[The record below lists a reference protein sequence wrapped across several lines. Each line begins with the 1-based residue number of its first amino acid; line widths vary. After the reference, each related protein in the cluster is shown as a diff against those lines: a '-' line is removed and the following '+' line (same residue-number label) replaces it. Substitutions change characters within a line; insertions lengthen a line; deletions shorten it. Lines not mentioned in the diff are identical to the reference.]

1 MSDIKIKSISLD
13 KQKFFD
19 VYGLIDIEKR
29 NIQFKIPF
37 EDIKK
42 ILGIEI
48 EELLFGSDCVMKKL
62 ENIYLYDEN
71 NILYSCIGCIFS
83 IKAKDS
89 VEFTSVAINIM
100 LENTVTDLTVL
111 KTNKVTFKTNYMGHS
126 IHAAYIKSYSFSY
139 DSTKR
144 IIVNTYT
151 DDNFNI
157 DITVESRK
165 KYSYEKLSKI
175 IYTYIEMLFLIFG
188 DMPTITEVILLENYK
203 IIKLYFD
210 IVEKYKPKYKK
221 RYGKEILGTITNKS
235 INRESMKNFEKFRKE
250 TKIIYDLLMITINSE
265 GYVEMKNCNLVQIM
279 EGLYKTITGTSPDL
293 RPILIHYFTNY
304 NNSKKILTKRDK
316 RKVRD
321 PNNTQ
326 IFIYKANNH
335 RNYLSHLN
343 LKQNKNVFYELE
355 NNYAYWKLCLCIRVN
370 ILEYLKISYDS
381 ENISKYVEEIES
393 WAKKN
398 KLRFSLKNNT

>member
-151 DDNFNI
+151 DDNYNI
-157 DITVESRK
+157 NITVESRK
-165 KYSYEKLSKI
+165 KYSYEKLSRI

-188 DMPTITEVILLENYK
+188 DMPTITEVILLENDK

-221 RYGKEILGTITNKS
+221 RHGKEILGTITNKS
-235 INRESMKNFEKFRKE
+235 INRETMKKFEKYRKE
-250 TKIIYDLLMITINSE
+250 TKIIYDLLMININSE

-279 EGLYKTITGTSPDL
+279 EGMYRTLTGSTDNL
-293 RPILIHYFTNY
+293 EQIIIHYFNDY
-304 NNSKKILTKRDK
+304 NNSKRLLSKRDK
-316 RKVRD
+316 RQVND
-321 PNNTQ
+321 PNRTQ
-326 IFIYKANNH
+326 IFIYKTKNH

-343 LKQNKNVFYELE
+343 LNQNKNVFYQLE
-355 NNYAYWKLCLCIRVN
+355 NNYAYWKLCLCIR
-370 ILEYLKISYDS
+370 IYLLEYLKIDY
-381 ENISKYVEEIES
+381 EKNNIKKHVEEIDN

-398 KLRFSLKNNT
+398 KLRFSLKVNS

>member
-13 KQKFFD
+13 KLNFFD
-19 VYGLIDIEKR
+19 VYGLIDIEKKK
-29 NIQFKIPF
+29 IQFKITF

-71 NILYSCIGCIFS
+71 NALYSCIGCIFS
-83 IKAKDS
+83 IKVKDIA
-89 VEFTSVAINIM
+89 EFSSVAINIM
-100 LENTVTDLTVL
+100 LENTISDINDI
-111 KTNKVTFKTNYMGHS
+111 KTNKVTFKTNYMGRS

-139 DSTKR
+139 DSTKK
-144 IIVNTYT
+144 IFVNAHT

-157 DITVESRK
+157 DITIESSK
-165 KYSYEKLSKI
+165 KYSYYKLSKI
-175 IYTYIEMLFLIFG
+175 IYTYLEMIFLVFG
-188 DMPTITEVILLENYK
+188 DMPTITEVLLLENDK
-203 IIKLYFD
+203 TIKLHFD

-221 RYGKEILGTITNKS
+221 RHGKEILGTITNKS

-250 TKIIYDLLMITINSE
+250 TKIIYDLLMITLNSE

-304 NNSKKILTKRDK
+304 NNTKKILTKRDK

-321 PNNTQ
+321 PNNTP

-355 NNYAYWKLCLCIRVN
+355 NNYAYWKLFLCIRVYL
-370 ILEYLKISYDS
+370 LEYLKIIYEK
-381 ENISKYVEEIES
+381 ENISKYIEEIEN

-398 KLRFSLKNNT
+398 KLRFSLKINT

>member
-83 IKAKDS
+83 IKVKDS

-139 DSTKR
+139 DSAKR

-165 KYSYEKLSKI
+165 KYSQN
-175 IYTYIEMLFLIFG
+175 
-188 DMPTITEVILLENYK
+188 P
-203 IIKLYFD
+203 
-210 IVEKYKPKYKK
+210 
-221 RYGKEILGTITNKS
+221 
-235 INRESMKNFEKFRKE
+235 
-250 TKIIYDLLMITINSE
+250 
-265 GYVEMKNCNLVQIM
+265 
-279 EGLYKTITGTSPDL
+279 
-293 RPILIHYFTNY
+293 
-304 NNSKKILTKRDK
+304 
-316 RKVRD
+316 
-321 PNNTQ
+321 
-326 IFIYKANNH
+326 
-335 RNYLSHLN
+335 SH
-343 LKQNKNVFYELE
+343 
-355 NNYAYWKLCLCIRVN
+355 
-370 ILEYLKISYDS
+370 ISYRTVDS
-381 ENISKYVEEIES
+381 TLVS
-393 WAKKN
+393 
-398 KLRFSLKNNT
+398 

>member
-1 MSDIKIKSISLD
+1 MGNIKSISINKKDFYNVNGNINL
-13 KQKFFD
+13 
-19 VYGLIDIEKR
+19 EKR
-29 NIQFKIPF
+29 IIHFIISF
-37 EDIKK
+37 EEIKK
-42 ILGIEI
+42 ILGVEI
-48 EELLFGSDCVMKKL
+48 GEVLFGSDSVMNKL
-62 ENIYLYDEN
+62 ENVYLYDEN
-71 NILYSCIGCIFS
+71 NVIYSCIGCIFS
-83 IKAKDS
+83 FKAKDS

-100 LENTVTDLTVL
+100 LENTVTDLTAL

-139 DSTKR
+139 DSTKK
-144 IIVNTYT
+144 ILVNTYT

-175 IYTYIEMLFLIFG
+175 IYTYIEMIFLIFG
-188 DMPTITEVILLENYK
+188 DIPTITEVSLIENDK

-210 IVEKYKPKYKK
+210 IVEKYNPKYKK
-221 RYGKEILGTITNKS
+221 RHGREILGTVTNKS
-235 INRESMKNFEKFRKE
+235 INRVNMKYFEQFRKE
-250 TKIIYDLLMITINSE
+250 TKIIYDLFMITINSE
-265 GYVEMKNCNLVQIM
+265 GYIEMKNCNLIQIM

-304 NNSKKILTKRDK
+304 NNSKIILTRRDK
-316 RKVRD
+316 RKVKD
-321 PNNTQ
+321 PNNTP

-370 ILEYLKISYDS
+370 ILEYLKISYDN
-381 ENISKYVEEIES
+381 ENISRYVEEIES

-398 KLRFSLKNNT
+398 KLRFSLKINT